1 MSKLSPE
8 LFTAS
13 VASYEGAREH
23 SEMVDQIL
31 GFKVPDIERGL
42 LERAQTRD
50 PNGSHKTWGQSIHQ
64 GNQTWVGL
72 SHQTLQTPYSEL
84 RQMCELLSP
93 TEGSTLVDLGAGYGR
108 LGLVLN
114 VLYPKAHFIGYEYVP
129 ERVHEGKRVLLE
141 NNCTQSSLH
150 VQDLTAPEFELPQ
163 AKYYFLYDYGT
174 VTHIRKTLAQLELMA
189 LKKPFKVIARG
200 KGTRSLIQYEHPW
213 LCDVYPPIHEEHFSI
228 FSMSQNL

>member
-8 LFTAS
+8 LFTPS
-13 VASYEGAREH
+13 VASYEEAREH
-23 SEMVDQIL
+23 SEMVDKIL

-42 LERAQTRD
+42 LERAQTNY

-84 RQMCELLSP
+84 KQMCELLNP
-93 TEGSTLVDLGAGYGR
+93 YDGSTLVDLGAGYGR

-129 ERVHEGKRVLLE
+129 ERVFEGKRVLFE
-141 NNCTQSSLH
+141 NNCTQSSLL
-150 VQDLTAPEFELPQ
+150 VQDLTAPDFELP
-163 AKYYFLYDYGT
+163 AAEFYFLYDYGT
-174 VTHIRKTLAQLELMA
+174 VSHIRKTLAQLEVMA

-228 FSMSQNL
+228 FSMSQSL